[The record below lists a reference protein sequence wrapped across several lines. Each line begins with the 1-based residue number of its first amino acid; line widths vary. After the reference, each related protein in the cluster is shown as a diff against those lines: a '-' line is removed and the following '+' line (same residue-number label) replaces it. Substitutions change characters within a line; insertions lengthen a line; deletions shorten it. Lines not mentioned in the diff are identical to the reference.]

1 VTAGGVNR
9 EVTAESSGRDVSD
22 YFRFERREL
31 PSSDGTDGFPEFEGR
46 AAVDSHQL
54 SAAGGI
60 RIGGLLTSLDDLGG
74 LLSGISVQPNWV
86 VTTSMMATVAR
97 VAHQGPLRMHGR
109 VLRRGRN
116 SVVAGLDVVDEG
128 DHDQPVAAVTM
139 TFAILD
145 PGAIEF
151 HIERPIATPMPSPRI
166 DPKGLEEFFR
176 IEPGTGPVTR
186 LDLAAHLRN
195 PWGILHGGAVATL
208 ADVAACRAVE
218 GASPGA
224 RRAASAVAGDFILHF
239 LRPVRVGPVE
249 ARCQVLGGSGGRSVV
264 RVAIHDLGAD
274 DRMVDLAMVT
284 VFEA

>member
-1 VTAGGVNR
+1 VSVDQVGSGF
-9 EVTAESSGRDVSD
+9 SGRDVSD
-22 YFRFERREL
+22 YFRFGRWEIPPPEG
-31 PSSDGTDGFPEFEGR
+31 SDGFSEFDGR

-60 RIGGLLTSLDDLGG
+60 RIGGLLTTLDAIGG

-86 VTTSMMATVAR
+86 VTTSMMATVSR
-97 VAHQGPLRMHGR
+97 LSHQGPLRLHGR

-128 DHDQPVAAVTM
+128 DHDAPVAAVTM

-145 PGAIEF
+145 PGALEF
-151 HIERPIATPMPSPRI
+151 GFERPIATPMPPPRV
-166 DPKGLEEFFR
+166 DAEGLEEFFR
-176 IEPGTGPVTR
+176 IEPGVGAVTR
-186 LDLAAHLRN
+186 LELSDHLRN
-195 PWGILHGGAVATL
+195 PWGILHGGAVAAL

-218 GASPGA
+218 ASRPDLRTTGSFA
-224 RRAASAVAGDFILHF
+224 AGDFTLHF

-249 ARCQVLGGSGGRSVV
+249 ARCQVIGSSAGRSVV

-284 VFEA
+284 VFDV